1 MDTPCSTQPFSVVFT
16 HIFQNGTREDTEVAS
31 FVEHLSDWDEAMHV
45 YTMLRENVN
54 LELRFRCEDEGARCY
69 MDGFDGLADGR
80 LMVDHDN
87 EENYLGCNGL
97 VTLYKHSTSDNYY
110 PYIPGL
116 YSLRVETSDGRTF
129 YTLVKVI
136 SNRLFE
142 AQLETMREEVEEKL
156 KGAALDVIRKQHS
169 PKSLEALRINPVLFR
184 QYQVLQHYFT
194 DIYAIVSDLAQK
206 VRSSVA
212 KEYQMQSAEKPAH
225 VDVVSIQHRLKRPDT
240 MNLVKSVQK
249 RINYD
254 LPENQMLKAILEKWI
269 RLLHQFVET
278 MDRTIKGLTLKSNK
292 DYSFSISLPLERK
305 RRLVEELKEYRG
317 KAMRMNG
324 ALSQV
329 KSSHW
334 YQEVSYRK
342 ALLVPKVMFVDVRYR
357 KLYQIDQALYGDELP
372 VHTGLGQQWK
382 RTDQLYEIW
391 GWLQVVGV
399 VEEFG
404 QILDGAGLG
413 KASLEGAGLDGANL
427 GLDGSS
433 DAPRDVRPVRL
444 GDRLVHEWRWA
455 ERGNGERVSDRLV
468 QGSRLFGRRGGPLY
482 DSTVEPIAKDNM
494 IQFSFG
500 ETRLHITYDGTI
512 PGNPEATEKFGVPI
526 YTTGTNNNPDVRLD
540 LFLRDVY
547 IGTIMIDMKYRKK
560 HALTDSMRQLTSYAD
575 NVRSPYIYGKKR
587 WQKYRPV
594 HQVLVLFPE
603 KHGGIEVDE
612 LDGRSISLVPLTPA
626 EDQTVFQKTLRSLVE
641 EMLME
646 AAEEGI

>member
-1 MDTPCSTQPFSVVFT
+1 
-16 HIFQNGTREDTEVAS
+16 
-31 FVEHLSDWDEAMHV
+31 
-45 YTMLRENVN
+45 
-54 LELRFRCEDEGARCY
+54 
-69 MDGFDGLADGR
+69 
-80 LMVDHDN
+80 MVDHEN
-87 EENYLGCNGL
+87 EENYLGCNRL
-97 VTLYKHSTSDNYY
+97 VTLFKHSTSENYY

-136 SNRLFE
+136 SNRLFDD
-142 AQLETMREEVEEKL
+142 QLETMRSEVEEKL

-184 QYQVLQHYFT
+184 QYQVLQHYFA

-212 KEYQMQSAEKPAH
+212 KEYQMQPADKPAH

-240 MNLVKSVQK
+240 ENLVKSVQK

-269 RLLHQFVET
+269 RLLHEFVET
-278 MDRTIKGLTLKSNK
+278 MDRTIKGLTLKSSK

-404 QILDGAGLG
+404 LERHRELSKFSKGLDQGDAGLEGSLDGTADV
-413 KASLEGAGLDGANL
+413 DGA
-427 GLDGSS
+427 DGEDSE
-433 DAPRDVRPVRL
+433 DNVARPMRL
-444 GDRLVHEWRWA
+444 GDRLVHEWSFGDWGNA
-455 ERGNGERVSDRLV
+455 ERSYRVGDRLV
-468 QGSRLFGRRGGPLY
+468 QGEWPRRRDGSISSG
-482 DSTVEPIAKDNM
+482 DSLDATTAQPIAKDNM

-500 ETRLHITYDGTI
+500 ATRLHITYDGTI
-512 PGNPEATEKFGVPI
+512 PGNLEATEKFGVPI

-540 LFLRDVY
+540 LFVRDVY

-575 NVRSPYIYGKKR
+575 NVRSPYIYGKRR

-594 HQVLVLFPE
+594 HQVLVLYPE

-626 EDQTVFQKTLRSLVE
+626 EDQTVFQETLLRLME
-641 EMLME
+641 EMLLE
-646 AAEEGI
+646 AEEEGI

>member
-16 HIFQNGTREDTEVAS
+16 HIFQNGTREETEVAS
-31 FVEHLSDWDEAMHV
+31 FVEHLSDWDETMHS

-54 LELRFRCEDEGARCY
+54 LELRFRCEDEGAKCY

-80 LMVDHDN
+80 LTVDHEN
-87 EENYLGCNGL
+87 EENYLGCNGM

-136 SNRLFE
+136 SNRLFD
-142 AQLETMREEVEEKL
+142 AQLETMRAEVEEKL

-169 PKSLEALRINPVLFR
+169 PKSLEALRINPALFR
-184 QYQVLQHYFT
+184 QYQVLQHYFA

-206 VRSSVA
+206 VRSSVS
-212 KEYQMQSAEKPAH
+212 KDYQMQPAEKPAH

-269 RLLHQFVET
+269 RLLHEFVET
-278 MDRTIKGLTLKSNK
+278 MDRTIKGLSLKSSK

-324 ALSQV
+324 ALSLV

-334 YQEVSYRK
+334 YQEVSYKK
-342 ALLVPKVMFVDVRYR
+342 ALAVPNVMFVDVRYR
-357 KLYQIDQALYGDELP
+357 KLYQIDQALHGDELP

-404 QILDGAGLG
+404 PLLKGSNLDGKVSG
-413 KASLEGAGLDGANL
+413 KGSDTDGANV
-427 GLDGSS
+427 
-433 DAPRDVRPVRL
+433 AARPMRI
-444 GDRLVHEWRWA
+444 GDKLVHEWRLGD
-455 ERGNGERVSDRLV
+455 RGDMERVGDRLV
-468 QGSRLFGRRGGPLY
+468 RGPWFLRRHGSSLNEGTIQP
-482 DSTVEPIAKDNM
+482 VAKDNM
-494 IQFSFG
+494 IIFTFD
-500 ETRLHITYDGTI
+500 ETRVHITYDGTI
-512 PGNPEATEKFGVPI
+512 PGNPEATEKLGVPI
-526 YTTGTNNNPDVRLD
+526 YTTGTNNNPDVRVD
-540 LFLRDVY
+540 LFVRDVF

-587 WQKYRPV
+587 WEKYRPV
-594 HQVLVLFPE
+594 HQVLVLYPE
-603 KHGGIEVDE
+603 KHGGLEVDE
-612 LDGRSISLVPLTPA
+612 LDGRSISFVPLTPA
-626 EDQTVFQKTLRSLVE
+626 EDQSVFQNTLRRLVE
-641 EMLME
+641 EMLQE
-646 AAEEGI
+646 AEEEGV

>member
-1 MDTPCSTQPFSVVFT
+1 MDTPCSTKSFSVVFT
-16 HIFQNGTREDTEVAS
+16 HIFQNGTREETEVAS
-31 FVEHLSDWDEAMHV
+31 FVEHLSDWDEKMHS
-45 YTMLRENVN
+45 YTELRENVN
-54 LELRFRCEDEGARCY
+54 LELSFRCEDAGARCY
-69 MDGFDGLADGR
+69 MDGFDGLMDGR
-80 LMVDHDN
+80 LIMDHEN
-87 EENYLGCNGL
+87 EENYLGCNGQ

-136 SNRLFE
+136 SNRLFGD
-142 AQLETMREEVEEKL
+142 QLERMRTEVEEKL
-156 KGAALDVIRKQHS
+156 KGAALEVIRKQHS

-184 QYQVLQHYFT
+184 QYQVLQHYFA

-212 KEYQMQSAEKPAH
+212 KEYQMESADKPAH

-269 RLLHQFVET
+269 RLLQEFVET
-278 MDRTIKGLTLKSNK
+278 MDRTIKGLTVKNSK

-324 ALSQV
+324 ALSLV
-329 KSSHW
+329 KTSHW

-342 ALLVPKVMFVDVRYR
+342 ALSVPNVMFVDVRYR
-357 KLYQIDQALYGDELP
+357 KLYQIDQALDGDELP

-391 GWLQVVGV
+391 GWLQVVAV
-399 VEEFG
+399 VEDLGGFLRG
-404 QILDGAGLG
+404 PDMKPDDQDG
-413 KASLEGAGLDGANL
+413 EGNSNGNGNES
-427 GLDGSS
+427 GSDS
-433 DAPRDVRPVRL
+433 SAKKQMRL
-444 GDRLVHEWRWA
+444 GDRLVQGWSWA
-455 ERGNGERVSDRLV
+455 ERGNGERVGDRLV
-468 QGSRLFGRRGGPLY
+468 RGSGLFGRGRSNDDKDVP
-482 DSTVEPIAKDNM
+482 TAKDNM
-494 IQFSFG
+494 IIFTFG
-500 ETRLHITYDGTI
+500 EARVHITYDGTI
-512 PGNPEATEKFGVPI
+512 PGNPEVTEKFGVPI

-540 LFLRDVY
+540 LFKREVY

-575 NVRSPYIYGKKR
+575 NVRSPYIYSKKR

-594 HQVLVLFPE
+594 HQVLVLYPE
-603 KHGGIEVDE
+603 KHGGMEVDE

-626 EDQTVFQKTLRSLVE
+626 EDQTVFQKTLRRLVE
-641 EMLME
+641 EMLQE
-646 AAEEGI
+646 AVEEGI

>member
-16 HIFQNGTREDTEVAS
+16 HVFQNGTREETEVSS
-31 FVEHLSDWDEAMHV
+31 FVEHLSDWDETMHT
-45 YTMLRENVN
+45 YTVLRENVN
-54 LELRFRCEDEGARCY
+54 LELRFRCEDEDARCY

-80 LMVDHDN
+80 LLVDHEN
-87 EENYLGCNGL
+87 EENYLGCNGH
-97 VTLYKHSTSDNYY
+97 VTLYRHSTSDNYY

-142 AQLETMREEVEEKL
+142 DQLKTMRSEVESKL
-156 KGAALDVIRKQHS
+156 KGVALDVIRKQHS
-169 PKSLEALRINPVLFR
+169 PKSLEALRVNPVLFR
-184 QYQVLQHYFT
+184 QFQVLQHYFA

-206 VRSSVA
+206 VRSSVK
-212 KEYQMQSAEKPAH
+212 KEYHMQSAEKSAH

-240 MNLVKSVQK
+240 SNLVKSVQK
-249 RINYD
+249 RMDYD
-254 LPENQMLKAILEKWI
+254 LPENRMLKAILEKWI
-269 RLLHQFVET
+269 RLLHEFVET

-292 DYSFSISLPLERK
+292 DYSFTISLPLERK

-342 ALLVPKVMFVDVRYR
+342 AQLVPEVMFVDVRYR

-372 VHTGLGQQWK
+372 VHTGLGHQWK

-399 VEEFG
+399 VEEFQQYREFSKFTRRPG
-404 QILDGAGLG
+404 PDDDGGVVSTA
-413 KASLEGAGLDGANL
+413 
-427 GLDGSS
+427 
-433 DAPRDVRPVRL
+433 RPMRL
-444 GDRLVHEWRWA
+444 GDRLVHDLGINGRGEWV
-455 ERGNGERVSDRLV
+455 GDRLV
-468 QGSRLFGRRGGPLY
+468 RGTWPNSRRDVHDDGISVQP
-482 DSTVEPIAKDNM
+482 VAKDNM
-494 IQFSFG
+494 IMFSFG
-500 ETRLHITYDGTI
+500 ETRVHITYDGTI
-512 PGNPEATEKFGVPI
+512 PGNPEGTEKFGVPI
-526 YTTGTNNNPDVRLD
+526 YTTGTNNNPDVRID
-540 LFLRDVY
+540 LFLRDIFV
-547 IGTIMIDMKYRKK
+547 GTIMLDMKYRKK
-560 HALTDSMRQLTSYAD
+560 YALTDSMRQLTSYAD

-594 HQVLVLFPE
+594 HQVLVLYPE
-603 KHGGIEVDE
+603 KHGGMEVDE

-626 EDQTVFQKTLRSLVE
+626 EDQTVFKKTLRCLVV
-641 EMLME
+641 EMLQE
-646 AAEEGI
+646 AVEEGI